1 MILYNITMKVDPAI
15 EEEWIKWQKEEHIP
29 EIMSTGLFIEHKF
42 LRLLDQD
49 DTEGKTFAVQ
59 YLAKNM
65 NDYQEYIDKHASELR
80 EKALKR
86 WGEGFIS
93 FRTLMELVH

>member
-1 MILYNITMKVDPAI
+1 MILYNITMKVNPSI

-29 EIMSTGLFIEHKF
+29 EIMSTGLFTEHKF

-59 YLAKNM
+59 YFAKNL
-65 NDYQEYIDKHASELR
+65 NDYQEYIDKHAPELR

-86 WGEGFIS
+86 WGDGFLS
-93 FRTLMELVH
+93 FRTIMELVR